1 MSASTQPPLRISEVV
16 VRFGGVTA
24 VDTVSLRL
32 EPNEI
37 LGLIGPNG
45 AGKTTLMDCIS
56 GHRRPEAG
64 RIFAFGRDLTRHPP
78 EFRAHLGMHRSFQDA
93 RGFSTLTVRET
104 LVVYQERHRPSAL
117 FGSLV
122 RWPKTAQRTG
132 EKERRADELIEQ
144 IGLTPWRDVATAE
157 LSTGT
162 RRVCEI
168 ACMLAARP
176 RVLLL
181 DEPTAGIAQKETE
194 ALGPLISPV
203 REELAC
209 SIILIEHDMPTIFAL
224 SDRVVALAGGRIIAE
239 GRPDTVR
246 RHPDV
251 IASYLGTS
259 ADVIRRSGRRAGGQR
274 ALKRRATTTR

>member
-1 MSASTQPPLRISEVV
+1 MSASKESALWISDVV
-16 VRFGGVTA
+16 VHFGGVTA
-24 VDTVSLRL
+24 VDAVSLQL
-32 EPNEI
+32 FQGEI

-56 GHRRPEAG
+56 GHRRPEGG
-64 RIFAFGRDLTRHPP
+64 RIFAFDRDLTGYPP
-78 EFRAHLGMHRSFQDA
+78 EFRAHMGLYRSFQDA
-93 RGFSTLTVRET
+93 RLFSTLTVHET

-117 FGSLV
+117 FGSLL
-122 RWPKTAQRTG
+122 RWPITVRRTK
-132 EKERRADELIEQ
+132 EKERRADQLIER
-144 IGLTPWRDVATAE
+144 IGLAAWRDVATAE

-168 ACMLAARP
+168 ACMLLARP

-194 ALGPLISPV
+194 ALGPLISHV
-203 REELAC
+203 RDELGC

-224 SDRVVALAGGRIIAE
+224 SDRVIALSSGRIIAE
-239 GRPDTVR
+239 GPPDRVR

-259 ADVIRRSGRRAGGQR
+259 QGVIRRSGRRAD
-274 ALKRRATTTR
+274 RRH